1 MNIHNKKIS
10 AVVSDFDGTIIK
22 HGMSIPPERFFIN
35 VEKLLEKGIPFIAA
49 SGRQYANL
57 RRILSPIA
65 DRIDFIA
72 ENGCLVAHNN
82 EIIHKCVIPHALAQE
97 LIADLRTVPDT
108 EITIS
113 AENTLYLCTQN
124 KEYIDLLSN
133 KVKNNVTVISD
144 PAQITDDII
153 KISIH
158 WETGIPAEPEKYFH
172 QKYDAL
178 LAVANG
184 GNGWL
189 DFNPL
194 GSSKGAALRVLA
206 SHIGIPTSEMIAF
219 GDNEND
225 IAMLKEAG
233 ISYAVTTA
241 LPHVKDV
248 CDHIC
253 ENVEDVLEEML
264 DAE

>member
-82 EIIHKCVIPHALAQE
+82 EIIHKCVIPHTLAQE

-124 KEYIDLLSN
+124 KEYIDLLSS
-133 KVKNNVTVISD
+133 KGKNNVAVISD

-158 WETGIPAEPEKYFH
+158 WETGIPAEPEKCFH

-233 ISYAVTTA
+233 ISYAVNTA

-264 DAE
+264 DTE

>member
-10 AVVSDFDGTIIK
+10 AVISDFDGTIIK
-22 HGMSIPPERFFIN
+22 HGMSIPPVRFFTD

-65 DRIDFIA
+65 ERIDFIA
-72 ENGCLVAHNN
+72 ENGCLVVHNN
-82 EIIHKCVIPHALAQE
+82 EIIHKCVIPHTLAME
-97 LIADLRTVPDT
+97 LITELRTVPDT

-124 KEYIDLLSN
+124 KDYIDLLSN
-133 KVKNNVTVISD
+133 KVKNNVTVITD

-158 WETGIPAEPEKYFH
+158 WETGIPTGPEKHFH

-189 DFNPL
+189 DFNPI
-194 GSSKGAALRVLA
+194 GSSKGAALCVLA

-233 ISYAVTTA
+233 ISYAVSTA
-241 LPHVKDV
+241 LPHVKEV

-264 DAE
+264 DSE